1 MRKNNKKYLYEI
13 VYASGL
19 LRCTSPQNTYI
30 VSNKKLKEEQFIVV
44 EHINCGVFIGK
55 VVADRSDEEYNLDCV
70 EYRYIKNIDLS
81 DWVAEIKRKERL
93 KELSLEMEEKFAEID
108 KRKKFEYYAQIDD
121 DFKELYLEYTQLR
134 GKNTYEDN

>member
-1 MRKNNKKYLYEI
+1 MKKNNKKYLYEV

-19 LRCTSPQNTYI
+19 LRSTSRQNVYI
-30 VSNKKLKEEQFIVV
+30 VSHKKLKKEQFIVV

-93 KELSLEMEEKFAEID
+93 EELSLEMEEKFAEID

>member
-19 LRCTSPQNTYI
+19 LRCTSRQNIYI
-30 VSNKKLKEEQFIVV
+30 VSHKKLKEEQFIVV

-93 KELSLEMEEKFAEID
+93 EELSLEMEEKFAEID

>member
-1 MRKNNKKYLYEI
+1 MKKNNKKYLYE
-13 VYASGL
+13 VVFASGL
-19 LRCTSPQNTYI
+19 LRSTSRQNVYI
-30 VSNKKLKEEQFIVV
+30 VSHKKLQEEQFIVV

-93 KELSLEMEEKFAEID
+93 EELSLEMEEKFAEID

-121 DFKELYLEYTQLR
+121 DFKELYLEYTQLK
-134 GKNTYEDN
+134 GKNAYEDN

>member
-1 MRKNNKKYLYEI
+1 M
-13 VYASGL
+13 
-19 LRCTSPQNTYI
+19 
-30 VSNKKLKEEQFIVV
+30 
-44 EHINCGVFIGK
+44 
-55 VVADRSDEEYNLDCV
+55 
-70 EYRYIKNIDLS
+70 S
-81 DWVAEIKRKERL
+81 DWVADVKRKERL

>member
-1 MRKNNKKYLYEI
+1 MGKNNKRYLYEV

-44 EHINCGVFIGK
+44 EHINYGVFIGK
-55 VVADRSDEEYNLDCV
+55 VVANRSDEGHDLDCV
-70 EYRYIKNIDLS
+70 EYRYIKDIDLS
-81 DWVAEIKRKERL
+81 DWVADVKRKERL

-121 DFKELYLEYTQLR
+121 DFKELYLEYTQLG
-134 GKNTYEDN
+134 GKNAYEDN

>member
-1 MRKNNKKYLYEI
+1 MKKNNKKYLYEV

-19 LRCTSPQNTYI
+19 LRSTSRQNAYI
-30 VSNKKLKEEQFIVV
+30 VSHKKLKEEQFIVV

-93 KELSLEMEEKFAEID
+93 EELSLEMEEKFAEID